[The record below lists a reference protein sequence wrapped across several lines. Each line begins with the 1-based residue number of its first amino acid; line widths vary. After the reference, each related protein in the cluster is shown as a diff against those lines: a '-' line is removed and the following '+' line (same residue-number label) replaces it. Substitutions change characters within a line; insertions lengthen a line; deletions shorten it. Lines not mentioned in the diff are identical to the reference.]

1 MDEQSTEEAKELF
14 GERNNRFRDYVY
26 WIITTIVA
34 LIIPQISNGKVE
46 MMVMYYGIAAI
57 LAILVW
63 YVFNV
68 FHERKKRTDDA
79 TRRQVVMIEE
89 VRIGFQKIS
98 SKVDK
103 LTDAQQTTMRAT
115 LLHNAEKYLE
125 RGWITPEERASWC
138 DMHDKYAS
146 LGANGLIDTYRQKL
160 NSLPDK
166 EIEAML

>member
-1 MDEQSTEEAKELF
+1 MEQTKEEAKEASA
-14 GERNNRFRDYVY
+14 ERNSRFHDYVY

-34 LIIPQISNGKVE
+34 LIIPQLSNGKVE

-63 YVFNV
+63 YMFNV
-68 FHERKKRTDDA
+68 FHERKKRTNDA
-79 TRRQVVMIEE
+79 TERQVVMIEE
-89 VRIGFQKIS
+89 VRNGFKGLS
-98 SKVDK
+98 TKVDK
-103 LTDAQQTTMRAT
+103 LADAQQTTMRAT
-115 LLHNAEKYLE
+115 LLHNAEKYIE
-125 RGWITPEERASWC
+125 RGWITPEERVSWC

-160 NSLPDK
+160 DSLPDK